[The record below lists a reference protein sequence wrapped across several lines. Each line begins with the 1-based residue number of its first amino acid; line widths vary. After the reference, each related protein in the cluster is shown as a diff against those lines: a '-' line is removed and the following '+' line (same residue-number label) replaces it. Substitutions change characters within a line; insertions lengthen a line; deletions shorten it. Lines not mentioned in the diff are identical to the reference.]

1 MDWAENLCPDPA
13 TGRKDAKE
21 PFEIVV
27 EVEGGRACVEVVGD
41 YSVEAFGS

>member
-27 EVEGGRACVEVVGD
+27 EVVGD